1 MKKIALI
8 AAMGL
13 MGLGSAIAQTQTT
26 GPLNV
31 SVTLAARCQ
40 LAAVGSTNMTFTS
53 YTAFGAA
60 VDSNAVDYTLSCT
73 RNFGTPVVT
82 FDVLGVGGALGAA
95 DGSGV
100 VGGLRYTIATT
111 IGTVTAGAA
120 ATAAPSSIG
129 GADTRNIGLVGTI
142 AAGQAGDSSAAT
154 SQTRVV
160 TVTY

>member
-13 MGLGSAIAQTQTT
+13 MGMGSAMAQPVT
-26 GPLNV
+26 GALDV
-31 SVTLAARCQ
+31 TVTLAARCQ
-40 LAAVGSTNMTFTS
+40 LAAVGSTTMGFGT
-53 YTAFGAA
+53 YTAFTTSPLT
-60 VDSNAVDYTLSCT
+60 SNAVNYTLSCT

-82 FDVLGVGGALGAA
+82 FDVLGSGGASGAA

-111 IGTVTAGAA
+111 IGTVTAGGA
-120 ATAAPSSIG
+120 ATATPSFG
-129 GADTRNIGLVGTI
+129 GSADTRNIGLLGTM
-142 AAGQAGDSSAAT
+142 AAGQVGDATAPT
-154 SQTRVV
+154 SQARVV